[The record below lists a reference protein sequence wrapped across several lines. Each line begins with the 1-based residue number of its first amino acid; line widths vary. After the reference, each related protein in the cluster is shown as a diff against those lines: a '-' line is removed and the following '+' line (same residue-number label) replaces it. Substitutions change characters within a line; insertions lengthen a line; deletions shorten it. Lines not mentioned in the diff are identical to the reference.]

1 MQDGDDTL
9 KLFYEIL
16 VIYLM
21 IINLCGFASMGI
33 DKRRAKKNAW
43 RISEKT
49 LFLFAL
55 LGGSIG
61 SIAGMHYF
69 HHKTKHWYFKFG
81 MPLIFLLQLAGAGF
95 LILNF

>member
-1 MQDGDDTL
+1 M

-16 VIYLM
+16 ILYLV
-21 IINLCGFASMGI
+21 IINVCGFASMGI

-81 MPLIFLLQLAGAGF
+81 MPFIFLLQLAGAGF